1 MFKRKYFIILFSILV
16 SSILKA
22 QPYYYTAK
30 YELVDSAF
38 ENYTSDIY
46 RINMSNPAVVETLLT
61 NVEDL
66 VFPKSDEYGNWL
78 AYEEPFRLLTIM
90 NLNNP
95 NLKNVISQYS
105 ELTKKLSYSQAANK
119 LVVLYLGNYP
129 DPYKLVLVDPA
140 TLTITD
146 TVPNDICWECRTAQD
161 IVFSKS
167 GDIMYLL
174 KTDTVQQKG
183 YIASYSLSSKQIIAS
198 QYISEISE
206 SGADEFYF
214 NYRRNGLSVIESL
227 FLSPTPTSY
236 YRIYFMD
243 KDSLSIP
250 IIRDD
255 SQTWAD
261 GYVANEG
268 KYLLLFNMVLNPD
281 SIGQRATGRIEIYDM
296 ADGQIKK
303 TIELPSDGEVMCF
316 ENYPNNVYY
325 AIDIEEPTRQI
336 YELKM
341 DSIFNVLALTS
352 LNPSSEIVNSLSF
365 TLRVNGHGFDSLS
378 TVFFNDTAKTT
389 IYVSDSVLTA
399 ELSTSDISVVGY
411 YPVWVTDEWSISD
424 TLSFTVTQKP

>member
-38 ENYTSDIY
+38 KNYTSDIY

-161 IVFSKS
+161 IVFSKT
-167 GDIMYLL
+167 GDIMYLM
-174 KTDTVQQKG
+174 KTDT
-183 YIASYSLSSKQIIAS
+183 S
-198 QYISEISE
+198 
-206 SGADEFYF
+206 
-214 NYRRNGLSVIESL
+214 
-227 FLSPTPTSY
+227 
-236 YRIYFMD
+236 
-243 KDSLSIP
+243 
-250 IIRDD
+250 
-255 SQTWAD
+255 
-261 GYVANEG
+261 
-268 KYLLLFNMVLNPD
+268 
-281 SIGQRATGRIEIYDM
+281 
-296 ADGQIKK
+296 
-303 TIELPSDGEVMCF
+303 
-316 ENYPNNVYY
+316 
-325 AIDIEEPTRQI
+325 
-336 YELKM
+336 
-341 DSIFNVLALTS
+341 
-352 LNPSSEIVNSLSF
+352 
-365 TLRVNGHGFDSLS
+365 
-378 TVFFNDTAKTT
+378 
-389 IYVSDSVLTA
+389 
-399 ELSTSDISVVGY
+399 
-411 YPVWVTDEWSISD
+411 
-424 TLSFTVTQKP
+424 